1 MQVEYFNGFAKAM
14 YLSNTKLH
22 KFVREAQLN
31 SSLYNIFLQKIAI
44 YPYWNLV

>member
-1 MQVEYFNGFAKAM
+1 MQVEYLNGFAKAM

-31 SSLYNIFLQKIAI
+31 SSLYLFFYKKL
-44 YPYWNLV
+44 PYILTGI